1 MTGVFYPVANSLIN
15 SLIVTL
21 HSFANLGT
29 IEDAQVYYPAKIC
42 SIVNQ
47 FVTFKKSYGFGVV
60 RVISAHNNCKIYF
73 HLHQKQ

>member
-47 FVTFKKSYGFGVV
+47 FVTFKILRFGVV
-60 RVISAHNNCKIYF
+60 RLISAYNNCKIYF
-73 HLHQKQ
+73 HLQQKQ